1 MLGDKLDVVFS
12 KSTLRRCLKEMNYS
26 YKRLRF
32 IPAKEPDQELYK
44 TKKSLIQKCRVK
56 TPPHGDILPS
66 DKKEISQ
73 SPPLLRTDRAIFTA
87 ISSSINN

>member
-1 MLGDKLDVVFS
+1 MNNEETNIDIEKLVIS
-12 KSTLRRCLKEMNYS
+12 
-26 YKRLRF
+26 
-32 IPAKEPDQELYK
+32 
-44 TKKSLIQKCRVK
+44 
-56 TPPHGDILPS
+56 S